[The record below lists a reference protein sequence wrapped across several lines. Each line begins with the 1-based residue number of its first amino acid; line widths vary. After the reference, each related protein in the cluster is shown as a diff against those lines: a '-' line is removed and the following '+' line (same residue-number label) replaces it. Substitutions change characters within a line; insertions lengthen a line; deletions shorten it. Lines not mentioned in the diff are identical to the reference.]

1 MKRKK
6 RTGNGMMIL
15 LAAGTLL
22 TGTICAEMT
31 EMSDVTSLDTRSLSQ
46 VVAVDNKPLDSRS
59 YTADWS
65 AAGRLNTK
73 RIMGTMIRVR

>member
-1 MKRKK
+1 MKTMKWMSWK
-6 RTGNGMMIL
+6 MVMLAAVTL
-15 LAAGTLL
+15 LAAG
-22 TGTICAEMT
+22 GGAET
-31 EMSDVTSLDTRSLSQ
+31 VGYSADTAVDTRSLSQ

>member
-1 MKRKK
+1 MKTMKRMSRK
-6 RTGNGMMIL
+6 TVMLAAVTL
-15 LAAGTLL
+15 LAAG
-22 TGTICAEMT
+22 GGAET
-31 EMSDVTSLDTRSLSQ
+31 VGYSADTAVDTRSLSQ